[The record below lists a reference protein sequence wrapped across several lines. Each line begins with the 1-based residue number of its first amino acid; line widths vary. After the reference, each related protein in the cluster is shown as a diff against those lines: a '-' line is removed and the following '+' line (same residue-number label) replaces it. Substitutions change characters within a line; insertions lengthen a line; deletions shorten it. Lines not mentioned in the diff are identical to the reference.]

1 MGLDHKADSFTAQQ
15 KSQRVQHSEL
25 RTGVS
30 QPTDTLLGDGHET
43 STSQQIQFRRT
54 QKGSWSWELYN
65 RQAPE
70 KYTNWVKIGC
80 LLSTVHCA
88 QAQLVSIYNQIRNFF
103 VKTFAFFSLRT
114 TIFL

>member
-1 MGLDHKADSFTAQQ
+1 MGLDHKADSFTAWL

-30 QPTDTLLGDGHET
+30 QPTDTLLGDRQA

-65 RQAPE
+65 TQAPE
-70 KYTNWVKIGC
+70 KYTNWVRMGS
-80 LLSTVHCA
+80 LSSTIQCA
-88 QAQLVSIYNQIRNFF
+88 PAQLSDTISHTIKF
-103 VKTFAFFSLRT
+103 VISCLSQ
-114 TIFL
+114 